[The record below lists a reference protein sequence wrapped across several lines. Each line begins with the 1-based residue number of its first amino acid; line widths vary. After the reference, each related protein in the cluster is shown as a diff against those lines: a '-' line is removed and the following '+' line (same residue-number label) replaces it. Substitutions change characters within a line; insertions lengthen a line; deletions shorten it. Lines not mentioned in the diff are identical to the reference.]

1 MSFNAQISQITGMA
15 NSTSRG
21 TPSETERKRL
31 EVGDLIEVMT
41 VDRALG
47 GNAYA
52 DRRRKPIRRERWR
65 GVVLG
70 PSLMGPGW
78 WIVKKLNGAASRGRR
93 TYTVPKNEIV
103 RVLLPKLTEAEIRGW
118 HGKAVPIHSRPNTAT
133 YEAKGH

>member
-1 MSFNAQISQITGMA
+1 MA

-41 VDRALG
+41 VDRARG

-52 DRRRKPIRRERWR
+52 DRRPKPIRRERWR

-70 PSLMGPGW
+70 PSSMGPGW

-93 TYTVPKNEIV
+93 TYTVPENEIV
-103 RVLLPKLTEAEIRGW
+103 RI
-118 HGKAVPIHSRPNTAT
+118 VP
-133 YEAKGH
+133 